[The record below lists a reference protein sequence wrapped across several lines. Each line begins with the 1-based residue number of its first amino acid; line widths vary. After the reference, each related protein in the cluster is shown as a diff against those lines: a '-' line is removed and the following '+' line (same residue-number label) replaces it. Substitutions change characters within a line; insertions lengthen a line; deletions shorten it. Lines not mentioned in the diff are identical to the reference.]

1 MCVSG
6 KCSAL
11 ASFGWRMWSG
21 KSVIIIDADGFE
33 ADGELFYS
41 FSNFNLKTI
50 SSFWNDRLYGGVD
63 VCCGI
68 VAKSISE

>member
-1 MCVSG
+1 MCVSVR
-6 KCSAL
+6 L
-11 ASFGWRMWSG
+11 ASFGWRMWPG

-50 SSFWNDRLYGGVD
+50 SFF
-63 VCCGI
+63 
-68 VAKSISE
+68 